1 MARTQ
6 QTLLV
11 YNRFDIL
18 ASVPVDEE
26 PEESGI
32 AEVTS
37 SKQKIIINDE
47 QQTKNP
53 WEIPEYVEKPIPCSS
68 VLTTEA
74 KTTPPV
80 RKIKKPFV
88 DRTIREEQQEETPI
102 PSTVEVQNQSTSIS
116 SYYPPQP
123 YKFKPSLS
131 SE

>member
-6 QTLLV
+6 QTLLL

-18 ASVPVDEE
+18 TSVSVDEE
-26 PEESGI
+26 PEKSAI

-53 WEIPEYVEKPIPCSS
+53 WEIPDYVEKPITCSS

-102 PSTVEVQNQSTSIS
+102 PSTVEVQNQSTTIS

-131 SE
+131 SK